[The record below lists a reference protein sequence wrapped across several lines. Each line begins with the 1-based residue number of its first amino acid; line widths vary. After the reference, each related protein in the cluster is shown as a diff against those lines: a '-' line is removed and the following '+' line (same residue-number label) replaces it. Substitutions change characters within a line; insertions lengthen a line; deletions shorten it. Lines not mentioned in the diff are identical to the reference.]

1 MYRNV
6 RRATVVFASALIV
19 SFCGGNNSPSSPTPV
34 AACSSFSLSTRTLT
48 VGAAGG
54 PATVTVTTDAA
65 CAWTSTSDH
74 GWMTLV
80 SGASGAGNGVVNVT
94 LTANAAEAARTAT
107 LTIGG
112 QAVSVQQAGAT
123 PCSFTITPASAA
135 FTKDA
140 ANGGFDVTTGAA
152 CAWTAA
158 SSAPWVTLS
167 SAQGTG
173 SAHVT
178 FAVARNADTAE
189 RNANISIGDRTF
201 SVTQT
206 GDFGACEYSVAPV
219 QLSACMASPSTLST
233 TIITSATC
241 SWTVASDSSWISLQ
255 GGASGT
261 GSSTISFTLA
271 PNFDAARTGKVMVRW
286 PTPTAGQ
293 NVVVSQA
300 GCHYAVSVGS
310 ISITAAGGT
319 SQFDVIQ
326 ESDPM
331 ECGGPLQNACQ
342 WTATASVPWITVTT
356 SMPQA
361 GDNPVHFTVA
371 PNGTGAPRTGT
382 ITVRDKTVTINQGA

>member
-1 MYRNV
+1 MYRNA
-6 RRATVVFASALIV
+6 RWAAAVFASALIV
-19 SFCGGNNSPSSPTPV
+19 SFCASKSSPTSPTPA

-48 VGAAGG
+48 IGAAGG
-54 PATVTVTTDAA
+54 PAAVTVTTDAA

-74 GWMTLV
+74 GWMRIV
-80 SGASGAGNGVVNVT
+80 NGASGTGNGVVNVE
-94 LTANAAEAARTAT
+94 LTANANEAPRAAI
-107 LTIGG
+107 LTIGA
-112 QAVSVQQAGAT
+112 QTVSVEQAGAT
-123 PCSFTITPASAA
+123 PCSFTITPSSAA

-140 ANGGFDVTTGAA
+140 ANGGFDLTTADA
-152 CAWTAA
+152 CNWTAV
-158 SSAPWVTLS
+158 SSASWVTVS
-167 SAQGTG
+167 SPHGTG

-189 RNANISIGDRTF
+189 RKANISIADRSF
-201 SVTQT
+201 SVTQA
-206 GDFGACEYSVAPV
+206 GDSGACEYSVAPV

-233 TIITSATC
+233 TITTAATC
-241 SWTVASDSSWISLQ
+241 PWTVAADSSWMSLQ
-255 GGASGT
+255 GGTSGT
-261 GSSTISFTLA
+261 GSSVISFTLA

-286 PTPTAGQ
+286 PTATAGQ

-300 GCHYAVSVGS
+300 GCHYAVSTSS
-310 ISITAAGGT
+310 IVIAAAGGT
-319 SQFDVIQ
+319 SQFDVLQ

-342 WTATASVPWITVTT
+342 WTATSNVPWITVTT

-382 ITVRDKTVTINQGA
+382 ITVRDKSVTINQGA